1 MRISDFKLNTKG
13 NRTRAVAT
21 ITWEDCNQ
29 PQRDVFIETESRFSD
44 AISCNPNAF
53 IVGCLLPAMHYG
65 EKRIKIEED
74 ICPFLNEGLNTA
86 MGIIQH
92 WSDGSYRPL
101 LIEAKKARHTPYLDQ
116 KRHAALFM
124 SGGIDSLAALRLSQL
139 NYPKT
144 HPGAIRDCLLVHGFD
159 IGGVVER
166 GMKYPVFDRAKAAI
180 SHLVKDANVNLIPV
194 YTNIRHLCDN
204 RDLWLEKFFGAVL
217 AAVAHAFDSRL
228 NMVFIASSYDITHLH
243 PCGSH
248 PLLDPVYS
256 SYNLRIVHRDLAL
269 SRMEKLQI
277 VASWDAAFQHLR
289 VCLANVP
296 DRLNCG
302 KCEKCV
308 RTMLEFLAINKLHK
322 TAAFEKND
330 VLPELLSA
338 FSIRIR
344 DREPFYQEILPHLNN
359 QGRYDLVEAIE
370 DKLKNDP
377 TS

>member
-166 GMKYPVFDRAKAAI
+166 GMKYHVFDRAKAAI

-370 DKLKNDP
+370 NKLKNDP

>member
-29 PQRDVFIETESRFSD
+29 PQRDVFIETESCFSD

-65 EKRIKIEED
+65 EKRIKIEEA

-344 DREPFYQEILPHLNN
+344 DREPFYQEIIPHLNN
-359 QGRYDLVEAIE
+359 QGRYDLVETIE
-370 DKLKNDP
+370 NKLKNDP

>member
-1 MRISDFKLNTKG
+1 VRISDFKLNTKG

-29 PQRDVFIETESRFSD
+29 PKRDVFIETESRFSD

-65 EKRIKIEED
+65 EKRIKIEEA

-180 SHLVKDANVNLIPV
+180 SDLVKDANVNLIPV

-256 SYNLRIVHRDLAL
+256 SYNLRIVHRDLSL

-344 DREPFYQEILPHLNN
+344 DREPFYQEIIPHLNN